1 MEKQPCRIVKN
12 ATPSVRTF
20 SSHAHVVHTRIDT
33 QDHSNEAPSRQTTTT
48 TPARDVE
55 ASESTRTHLALD
67 IHEARVRRLY
77 ETLELVLASFQSSR
91 RVEEINVL
99 RKNLRAS
106 RAKRRRPRSVS
117 RVTHTMHRSIVGRR
131 PARARRPPTPA
142 RAHIAHTHNESS
154 IHYSSTAPRTSHWPH
169 RVAIIPRHATRV
181 SRRSRRARAR
191 IAPHARIPRRAS
203 TAQHITHLHHDYR
216 GRSIDRS
223 HTHAPSFVFV
233 FYVAARK
240 GGSTRAR
247 RRDAIGL
254 GGVCRVFGHSAC
266 LDLVGV
272 RP

>member
-154 IHYSSTAPRTSHWPH
+154 IHHPSTAPRTSHRASPRRH
-169 RVAIIPRHATRV
+169 RPTPRH
-181 SRRSRRARAR
+181 
-191 IAPHARIPRRAS
+191 
-203 TAQHITHLHHDYR
+203 
-216 GRSIDRS
+216 
-223 HTHAPSFVFV
+223 
-233 FYVAARK
+233 
-240 GGSTRAR
+240 
-247 RRDAIGL
+247 
-254 GGVCRVFGHSAC
+254 
-266 LDLVGV
+266 
-272 RP
+272 